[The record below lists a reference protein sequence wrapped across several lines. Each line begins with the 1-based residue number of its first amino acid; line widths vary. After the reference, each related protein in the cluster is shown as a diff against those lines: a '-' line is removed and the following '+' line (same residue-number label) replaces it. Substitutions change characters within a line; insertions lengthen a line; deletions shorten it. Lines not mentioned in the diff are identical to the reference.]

1 MLLCFILN
9 WRRLVMGMDVWLV
22 GVKELNIMDDDGS
35 EPCPSIDTCDREN
48 VVDIPT
54 VINGKYEV
62 IIKVEDIPKD
72 VKYILA
78 YYS

>member
-1 MLLCFILN
+1 
-9 WRRLVMGMDVWLV
+9 MGMDVWV
-22 GVKELNIMDDDGS
+22 TGIRELKFLEDDGS

-48 VVDIPT
+48 VVRIPT
-54 VINGKYEV
+54 VSDGKYEV

-72 VKYILA
+72 AKYIVA